1 MLRQTQ
7 YYDPL
12 PLHDTHAFGMKI
24 DNYRRPGFPHT
35 NFRHTNA
42 YSNCQPLATKRLAL

>member
-12 PLHDTHAFGMKI
+12 PLHDTHAFSMEI
-24 DNYRRPGFPHT
+24 DNYSRPGFPHI
-35 NFRHTNA
+35 NA
-42 YSNCQPLATKRLAL
+42 CSNCQPLAANALP